1 MRSSFKIARIA
12 GIEIGIHYTW
22 LFAFALIA
30 WSLAVGFFP
39 STFGGFDA
47 ATYWLLGIA
56 GALGLFVSVL
66 VHELSH
72 SLVALARGMKV
83 HSITLFIFGGVSN
96 LQGEAEEPKDEFLV
110 SVVGP
115 VSSFILAILFWA
127 LQRPFS
133 TTVSPIGA
141 VLGYLAFVNLML
153 GAFNLVPGFPLDG
166 GRVLRSLVWGAT
178 GSMRR
183 ATQVASYAGQ
193 AVAFLLIFWG
203 LSRMFGGDF
212 LGGLWT
218 AFIGWFLNNAA
229 ESTRQQ
235 QIIEEHLR
243 GIRVTQVMD
252 PQPPVVAPGLSVH
265 DFVFDHV
272 LQRGERAV
280 LVSQAGRLAG
290 IASITDAKRVPQS
303 AWSSTPV
310 GQIMTRAPLRTVP
323 ATADLSVAL
332 KLLTESSLHQAPV
345 LDDDGTVLGM
355 LTRAD
360 ILRFLQYRDEV
371 GLRGAAKQDVA
382 PRPV

>member
-1 MRSSFKIARIA
+1 MRSSLKIARIA
-12 GIEIGIHYTW
+12 GIDIGIHYTW

-39 STFGGFDA
+39 STFSGFDA
-47 ATYWLLGIA
+47 ATYWLLGIL

-115 VSSFILAILFWA
+115 VSSFVLAILFWA

>member
-1 MRSSFKIARIA
+1 MRSSFRIARIA
-12 GIEIGIHYTW
+12 GIDIGIHYTW
-22 LFAFALIA
+22 LFAFVLIA

-39 STFGGFDA
+39 SMYSGFDPPM
-47 ATYWLLGIA
+47 YWLLGIT

-72 SLVALARGMKV
+72 SLVAIARGMQV

-115 VSSFILAILFWA
+115 LSSFVLAFLFWA
-127 LQRPFS
+127 LQRPF
-133 TTVSPIGA
+133 TAPANPTGA
-141 VLGYLAFVNLML
+141 LLGYLAFVNFTL

-166 GRVLRSLVWGAT
+166 GRVLRSVVWGAT

-193 AVAFLLIFWG
+193 VVAFALIFWG
-203 LSRMFGGDF
+203 LSRLFGGDF

-218 AFIGWFLNNAA
+218 AFIGWFLNSAA

-235 QIIEEHLR
+235 QVVEQHLR
-243 GIRVTQVMD
+243 GIRVAQVMD
-252 PQPPVVAPGLSVH
+252 PRPPVVTPDLSVH
-265 DFVFDHV
+265 DFVFEHV
-272 LQRGERAV
+272 LQRGQRAV
-280 LVSQAGRLAG
+280 LVTEGGRLAG

-303 AWSSTPV
+303 AWSATPV

-332 KLLTESSLHQAPV
+332 KLLTESGLHQAPV
-345 LDDDGTVLGM
+345 LDNGAVLGM
-355 LTRAD
+355 ITRAD
-360 ILRFLQYRDEV
+360 ILRFLQYRDEIGV
-371 GLRGAAKQDVA
+371 RDSAGDVA
-382 PRPV
+382 PRPI

>member
-12 GIEIGIHYTW
+12 GIDIGIHYTW

-235 QIIEEHLR
+235 QVIEEHLR

>member
-1 MRSSFKIARIA
+1 MRSSLKIARIA
-12 GIEIGIHYTW
+12 GIDIGIHYTW

-39 STFGGFDA
+39 STFSGFDA
-47 ATYWLLGIA
+47 ATYWLLGIL

-72 SLVALARGMKV
+72 SFVALARGMKV

-115 VSSFILAILFWA
+115 VSSFVLAILFWG

-133 TTVSPIGA
+133 TPVSPIGA

-193 AVAFLLIFWG
+193 AVAFLFIFWG

-323 ATADLSVAL
+323 STGDLAVAL
-332 KLLTESSLHQAPV
+332 KLLTESGLHQAPV